1 VNKKLFFLLLLM
13 PVAVFAQSTG
23 GDPLTATL
31 SSLYRILVGAAGI
44 IASIFIIWSILSAG
58 LNLMRGLSAVG
69 VALIAAWVVTHT
81 DRIVAFI
88 SSI

>member
-23 GDPLTATL
+23 GDPLSATL

-44 IASIFIIWSILSAG
+44 IASIFIIWSDF
-58 LNLMRGLSAVG
+58 VG
-69 VALIAAWVVTHT
+69 RNQPDPWPVGSRSRAHCRLGGDAY
-81 DRIVAFI
+81 
-88 SSI
+88 